1 MKRKN
6 RAMPKPPGACD
17 ATQSLLMLLREAH
30 EMLDLIGCSP
40 EGIEKTK
47 AAAVSLQE
55 RIDDAIESAGKPTW
69 WPAHGK
75 DASDNVQICMARK
88 IDVADLVEAALCSSN
103 QDNFD
108 ANMTALMEDIAST
121 CGDLIGMASKEP
133 QAVIAQFVEALL
145 HAARDAAARS
155 NAKNDAEASVE
166 EATSLPDGAHPGS
179 GPREGEGSGS
189 DV

>member
-6 RAMPKPPGACD
+6 RAMPKQPGACD

-47 AAAVSLQE
+47 AAAVSLQG
-55 RIDDAIESAGKPTW
+55 RIDAAIESAGKPTW
-69 WPAHGK
+69 WPANAE
-75 DASDNVQICMARK
+75 DASDNVRICMARK
-88 IDVADLVEAALCSSN
+88 IDVADLVAAALCSSN

-133 QAVIAQFVEALL
+133 QAVIAQFVEDLL
-145 HAARDAAARS
+145 NAARDAVARI
-155 NAKNDAEASVE
+155 NAKNDAEAARE
-166 EATSLPDGAHPGS
+166 ESTRLPVDAHI
-179 GPREGEGSGS
+179 GPAA
-189 DV
+189 